1 MHTLVRTCVTV
12 LLQLRL
18 YCILEC
24 TLHCVL
30 YTIHNN
36 LHTYMIECATLKK
49 NKENLEHNVEVHSY
63 NACKKMAIHV
73 RFCNTDVF
81 TKIKKCSIYGN

>member
-1 MHTLVRTCVTV
+1 
-12 LLQLRL
+12 
-18 YCILEC
+18 
-24 TLHCVL
+24 
-30 YTIHNN
+30 
-36 LHTYMIECATLKK
+36 MIECATLKK